1 MIERYYEEVAPGYG
15 QRFTVDTVLCDIQT
29 EHQHLMIFD
38 HCHFGRVMVLDGIL
52 QSTRQ
57 DEFIYHEMMAHVPLF
72 AHGHAKR
79 VLIIGGGDGG
89 TLREVLRH
97 KRSTQVTLVEIDGLL
112 LDACREYL
120 PQHHRGAFEDP
131 RTRLLI
137 QDGIRFVRESA
148 ESFDVI
154 IIDSTD
160 PVGPG
165 KVLFTEDFYA
175 ACRRCLAPGGILVT
189 QNGVAFF
196 QLEEVT
202 STARSLSRVF
212 EDFGFYSAAVPT
224 YIGGIMAFGWASDD
238 PGLRAISPDI
248 LKTRYAAAGISTGY
262 YTPHIHRAAF
272 VLPRYVQA
280 AIDTKSG
287 FISTF

>member
-15 QRFTVDTVLCDIQT
+15 QRFTVDNVLCDIQT
-29 EHQHLMIFD
+29 EYQHLMIFD

-97 KRSTQVTLVEIDGLL
+97 KTPIQVALVEIDGLL

-120 PQHHRGAFEDP
+120 PQHHQGAFEDP
-131 RTRLLI
+131 RTRLLV
-137 QDGIRFVRESA
+137 QDGIRFVKEST

-202 STARSLSRVF
+202 STAQSLSHVF

-238 PGLRAISPDI
+238 PGLRAISLDI

-280 AIDTKSG
+280 AIDRFSD
-287 FISTF
+287 S